1 MIGTLAVKRLK
12 HSNEISINILM
23 SYQFHAKKII
33 WKRNKKHYK
42 NFSSRR
48 KYLIRHNN
56 STKQSFLQMI
66 IIKIAKKHGNFFG
79 ILFFEIFIG
88 SKVNGKHLLKNKATN
103 NKSFETNIKKLKRV
117 ILICS
122 KLI

>member
-1 MIGTLAVKRLK
+1 MIGTSAVKRLK

-23 SYQFHAKKII
+23 SYQFHAKKFI
-33 WKRNKKHYK
+33 WKRNKKHITRT
-42 NFSSRR
+42 FHLEG

-56 STKQSFLQMI
+56 STKQSSLQMI

-79 ILFFEIFIG
+79 ILFFEIFLG

-117 ILICS
+117 I
-122 KLI
+122 